1 METNVT
7 INSGTFKDKVYICHV
22 NNISNYM
29 IKDHITNL
37 LQQLNERVYEK
48 EHIIALSLLSAIAG
62 ESIFLLGP
70 PGTAKS
76 MVARRLK
83 LAFKQATAFEYL
95 MSRFS
100 TPDEIFGPV
109 SISKLKDE
117 DTYERRVEGY
127 LPTADVVF
135 LDEIWKAGPA
145 IQNALLTVLNEKI
158 YRNGQFAIRVP
169 LKGLIAASNELPA
182 IGQGLEALWD
192 RFLIRLMVTG
202 VEDMGEFDRMIAS
215 TDESE
220 PLIDEALGIGSEEYA
235 MWNNEI
241 QQVRIHYSVFEVIHL
256 IKEKINLLNQR
267 IQNDG
272 SAMATLYVSD
282 RRWKKMVKLLRTSA
296 YLNGRDTIGLCDC
309 ALLAHCLWSEVEQ
322 IEEVNQMV
330 QDAIRQCAESYLL
343 DIKDLNDNIRELR
356 ENVMSENSIRENFD
370 PGIQLIDNYYYQ
382 IEGVRMRERLLIFAS
397 DYQQLDDN
405 GKLFFLQKEKYKANT
420 CTLKKYDPMLHAKAT
435 PKQIYTLKRGLRSIL
450 INGYEYKVL
459 CHENAAPPVP
469 LPTDADIET
478 KFSSMGETIGYAEK
492 NWETLWSTEMGV
504 LEDHLF
510 LNEYEKR
517 SLKRMFEGQRN
528 NIGRYRNE
536 LNELIDAYRK
546 EKQEYQVERPENDLF
561 S

>member
-1 METNVT
+1 
-7 INSGTFKDKVYICHV
+7 
-22 NNISNYM
+22 M
-29 IKDHITNL
+29 IKDRITQL

-256 IKEKINLLNQR
+256 LKEKINLLNQR

-450 INGYEYKVL
+450 INGFEYKVL

-469 LPTDADIET
+469 LPTEADIET

-492 NWETLWSTEMGV
+492 NWEALWSTEMAV

>member
-1 METNVT
+1 MP
-7 INSGTFKDKVYICHV
+7 SV

-29 IKDHITNL
+29 IKDRITQL

-256 IKEKINLLNQR
+256 LKEKINLLNQR

-450 INGYEYKVL
+450 INGFEYKVL

-492 NWETLWSTEMGV
+492 NWEALWSTEMGV

-561 S
+561 P